1 MWFLLLTLPRFLKDR
16 KNHNLIINKNKVTME
31 KIKSL
36 ADLKKKREQLQSSMQ
51 LREMGDNVDN
61 MIQVKVAMAT
71 CGIASG
77 AKQVMETIINE
88 CNERKLPVVVTQTGC
103 MGYCYAEPT
112 VEVKK
117 PGQDPVVF
125 GYITPAKATELV
137 DKYIAGNELLDGII
151 PVNYEKIDK

>member
-1 MWFLLLTLPRFLKDR
+1 
-16 KNHNLIINKNKVTME
+16 ME

-36 ADLKKKREQLQSSMQ
+36 ADLKKKREELQSKIE
-51 LREMGDNVDN
+51 LREEGDNVEN
-61 MIQVKVAMAT
+61 LVQIKVAMAT

-77 AKQVMETIINE
+77 AKQTMEAIIDE
-88 CNERKLPVVVTQTGC
+88 CKAQNIKAVVSQTGC

-117 PGQDPVVF
+117 PGEDPIVF
-125 GYITPAKATELV
+125 GHVDTQKGHDLV
-137 DKYIAGNELLDGII
+137 TKYIMGGEILEGVI